1 MGRGQAGWG
10 CPHIQDPTQ
19 CPSCLRVL
27 SLYQKLHSP
36 AATSIT
42 LKNKTKQK
50 QINKKKLPVLPD
62 DSYGTGMVV
71 HWSYAVLHALIYCS
85 CLLSSEGSVINV
97 EQLVCGQLLFASGLL
112 TDS

>member
-1 MGRGQAGWG
+1 M
-10 CPHIQDPTQ
+10 
-19 CPSCLRVL
+19 
-27 SLYQKLHSP
+27 YQKLHSP

-42 LKNKTKQK
+42 LKKKTKQK
-50 QINKKKLPVLPD
+50 QISKKKLPVLPD